1 MANKIK
7 LDFSE
12 LTNLESK
19 NKFHELECE
28 LEVILP
34 GDKGIISYPYVLIK
48 GEMDFNYEYSE
59 IRDRIGSLIAVK
71 KLNKISIS
79 SEGRITI
86 LPKDGILYTISNLT
100 KRKR

>member
-12 LTNLESK
+12 VTNLESI

-34 GDKGIISYPYVLIK
+34 GDKGTISYPYALIK
-48 GEMDFNYEYSE
+48 GEMDLLYEYRE
-59 IRDRIGSLIAVK
+59 IRDGIGSFIVAHE
-71 KLNKISIS
+71 LNKISIS

-86 LPKDGILYTISNLT
+86 LPKDGILYTIS
-100 KRKR
+100 K